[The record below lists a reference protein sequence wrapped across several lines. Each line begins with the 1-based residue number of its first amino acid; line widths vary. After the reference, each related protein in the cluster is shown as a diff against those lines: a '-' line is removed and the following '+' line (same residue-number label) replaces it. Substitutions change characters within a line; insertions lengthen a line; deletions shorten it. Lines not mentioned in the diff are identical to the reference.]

1 MIFIQRLVKAMS
13 KALGENVNNNQEG
26 KRKSV
31 VEFDDG
37 QKEIL
42 EWISSVFTDPSS
54 N

>member
-1 MIFIQRLVKAMS
+1 MS
-13 KALGENVNNNQEG
+13 KTLGENVYKNQEG

-31 VEFDDG
+31 VEFDDD
-37 QKEIL
+37 QKEVL